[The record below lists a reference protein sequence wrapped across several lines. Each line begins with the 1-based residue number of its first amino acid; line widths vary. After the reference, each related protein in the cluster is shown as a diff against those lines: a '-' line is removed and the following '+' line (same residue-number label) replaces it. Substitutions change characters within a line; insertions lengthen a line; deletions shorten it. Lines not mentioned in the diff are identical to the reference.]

1 MQNTQVLS
9 LGREDPLKKGMATH
23 SSFLAWRIPWT
34 KDPGRLQSKELPRVR
49 HNRATKH
56 STQHTVLESN
66 KKPSAFSSVL
76 SLPVLVSVGNQ
87 YLLVTKDTAVWTWQV
102 MKEQIDTDE
111 SFVQK
116 HFTLRLSLPQPI
128 SYALEV
134 ATTGSIAYRSLC
146 CKCAISW

>member
-1 MQNTQVLS
+1 
-9 LGREDPLKKGMATH
+9 MATH

-76 SLPVLVSVGNQ
+76 SLPVLVSIGNQ
-87 YLLVTKDTAVWTWQV
+87 YLLVTKDTAV
-102 MKEQIDTDE
+102 
-111 SFVQK
+111 
-116 HFTLRLSLPQPI
+116 
-128 SYALEV
+128 
-134 ATTGSIAYRSLC
+134 
-146 CKCAISW
+146 